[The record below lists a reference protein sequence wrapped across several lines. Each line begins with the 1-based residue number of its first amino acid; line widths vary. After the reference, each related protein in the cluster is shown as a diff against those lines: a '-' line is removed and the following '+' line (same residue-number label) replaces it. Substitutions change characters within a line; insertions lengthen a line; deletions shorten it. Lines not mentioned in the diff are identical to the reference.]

1 MPRIILINNE
11 FYLVD
16 LPGHDYAKVSKKEL
30 AAWIKRI
37 LMTSPKIKTCEL
49 WLKSHSITGLN
60 YYLCQLRTGHTHFFL
75 KCIDCI
81 KKYTTVLFTFSCL
94 PPSEGESDLHLFLSW
109 RYKKQYKG
117 TAWRNNIHTLKIML
131 C

>member
-37 LMTSPKIKTCEL
+37 LMPSPKIKNL
-49 WLKSHSITGLN
+49 
-60 YYLCQLRTGHTHFFL
+60 
-75 KCIDCI
+75 
-81 KKYTTVLFTFSCL
+81 
-94 PPSEGESDLHLFLSW
+94 
-109 RYKKQYKG
+109 
-117 TAWRNNIHTLKIML
+117 
-131 C
+131 